1 MNAYTAD
8 NTVMAAARNAVAA
21 GEEHFS
27 PMLCGTHS
35 TWRQRRLF
43 ECEMLLTRAARA
55 PHLNDSLPTLTR
67 MRDSYLAESYI
78 TAHADQPSDT
88 VFC

>member
-8 NTVMAAARNAVAA
+8 NTVMATARNAVAS
-21 GEEHFS
+21 GQEFFD

-43 ECEMLLTRAARA
+43 ECEMLLVRARA
-55 PHLNDSLPTLTR
+55 PHLQDMVPMLTR
-67 MRDSYLAESYI
+67 MRDSYLSENYSA
-78 TAHADQPSDT
+78 AHKDRPNDC